1 MICNDT
7 LHTLVFLL
15 VGVLDRSSTAKMC
28 SIPWGA
34 KYVFL
39 SEKQSS
45 TAILAKKLLV
55 LQHKSSFSFD
65 QQLVS
70 GYKVVAL
77 SATRLCACFC

>member
-45 TAILAKKLLV
+45 PTAILAKKLLV
-55 LQHKSSFSFD
+55 LPHKSSFFWSTA
-65 QQLVS
+65 
-70 GYKVVAL
+70 G
-77 SATRLCACFC
+77 